1 MKLRSIF
8 ASILASVALIGC
20 VQEELPAL
28 KNIEVTPSYFTFG
41 VEGGTKELK
50 VTSAAAWEIK
60 EALPEWVTVSAL
72 KGNASEKGESVTVTV
87 AASTDTLARTAYL
100 NFTCA
105 GETQLVT
112 VNQDAF
118 VPDFPEFKGG
128 DYWIVF
134 EKGAALPLS
143 SAYGYLYTAPVK
155 EAEDGSIMGAATNIF
170 TIKAVEGGF
179 TIQDPA
185 GQYYCMQGTYDSFNV
200 YAELPEAGGVWT
212 IKQTGK
218 TAYEVANVANGKI
231 MQYDPAYSSAG
242 AYSSERG
249 IYPNLVKV
257 EVVPEPEPLGESM
270 KIEEALEY
278 KPELIVEGLVTATC
292 DRGAIL
298 TDKSGSLLVYG
309 ISKDVAV
316 GDSIKVSGK
325 LSVYNKGYQLQDP
338 YQYELVDS
346 VKHEVKYP
354 AATELTKTSIPEL
367 VKADFLAQ
375 YVTVKGIVS
384 VDSYHNALIKVGD
397 YTVKTYYSTEQYD
410 ALNEKAYE
418 ITGYLVSYKESAKEA
433 NLIVTKVSN
442 ELTDFVPEVEEPET
456 PENPE
461 TPGEGGETTDPE
473 TPETPTE
480 KVLSVAEL
488 VTYLKGLEIESNTTV
503 SIAEAGDFVEGIVT
517 ATNAGGNLYKIIVIE
532 DGEGKPNTGVVLYDT
547 ALDTG
552 FNKGDKVKVTLA
564 NAKCKNYNGL
574 LEVIWDEDTF
584 DEDVQV
590 VATGQTVTTA
600 EISAEEFNSGNYLGM
615 YVTVTGLKSTNAESA
630 TWVAG
635 GKTTNTYFEDA
646 TGAKVVVRTTN
657 YATWKDK
664 VISTSVTGNLSGV
677 VEVYNGTYQMYAVT
691 ESDVAAFCAE

>member
-231 MQYDPAYSSAG
+231 MQYDPNYSSAG

-278 KPELIVEGLVTATC
+278 KPELVVEGLVTATC
-292 DRGAIL
+292 TRGAIL
-298 TDKSGSLLVYG
+298 TDKSGSLLIYG
-309 ISKDVAV
+309 LSNKVTV
-316 GDSIKVSGK
+316 GDSIKVAGK
-325 LSVYNKGYQLQDP
+325 LDVYNKGYQLKDP
-338 YQYELVDS
+338 NQFEYVDS

-354 AATELTKTSIPEL
+354 AAVELTKTSLPDM
-367 VKADFLAQ
+367 VKGDFLAQ
-375 YVTVKGIVS
+375 YVSVKGIVAT
-384 VDSYHNALIKVGD
+384 DTYNNALIKIGD
-397 YTVKTYYSTEQYD
+397 YTVKTYYSADSYAD
-410 ALNEKAYE
+410 LNGKAFE
-418 ITGYLVSYKESAKEA
+418 ITGYMISYKESAKEA
-433 NLIVTKVSN
+433 NLLVTNVSE
-442 ELTDFVPEVEEPET
+442 ELKDFVPEVEEPEDT
-456 PENPE
+456 PE
-461 TPGEGGETTDPE
+461 TPGEGTTEPE
-473 TPETPTE
+473 TPGEGTTPGEDEGTTEPEAPKTLTLTNEEICAAMTVDETGYTDYTIESESGLWTVNAYKNTANKFLQCRGKKGAYIKTPEFSWDIKSVTIHFSELKSVYENNTYCVFPSDWEAPTE
-480 KVLSVAEL
+480 DAA
-488 VTYLKGLEIESNTTV
+488 YP
-503 SIAEAGDFVEGIVT
+503 
-517 ATNAGGNLYKIIVIE
+517 E
-532 DGEGKPNTGVVLYDT
+532 DGNIGKAVTDGSYSLTIPVNEGHKQVCISIVL
-547 ALDTG
+547 
-552 FNKGDKVKVTLA
+552 
-564 NAKCKNYNGL
+564 
-574 LEVIWDEDTF
+574 
-584 DEDVQV
+584 
-590 VATGQTVTTA
+590 
-600 EISAEEFNSGNYLGM
+600 
-615 YVTVTGLKSTNAESA
+615 
-630 TWVAG
+630 
-635 GKTTNTYFEDA
+635 
-646 TGAKVVVRTTN
+646 
-657 YATWKDK
+657 
-664 VISTSVTGNLSGV
+664 
-677 VEVYNGTYQMYAVT
+677 GTYAYYLDHI
-691 ESDVAAFCAE
+691 DVNFE

>member
-212 IKQTGK
+212 IKQVGK

-278 KPELIVEGLVTATC
+278 KPELVVEGLVTATC
-292 DRGAIL
+292 TRGAIL

-309 ISKDVAV
+309 LSNKITV
-316 GDSIKVSGK
+316 GDSIKVAGK
-325 LSVYNKGYQLQDP
+325 LDVYNKGYQLKDP
-338 YQYELVDS
+338 NQFEYVDS

-354 AATELTKTSIPEL
+354 AAVELTKTSLPDM
-367 VKADFLAQ
+367 VKGDFLAQ
-375 YVTVKGIVS
+375 YVSVKGIVAT
-384 VDSYHNALIKVGD
+384 DTYNNALIKIGD
-397 YTVKTYYSTEQYD
+397 YTVKTYYSADSYAD
-410 ALNEKAYE
+410 LNGKAFE
-418 ITGYLVSYKESAKEA
+418 ITGYMISYKESSKEA
-433 NLIVTKVSN
+433 NLLVTKVSE
-442 ELTDFVPEVEEPET
+442 ELKDFVPEVEEPET
-456 PENPE
+456 PGNPE
-461 TPGEGGETTDPE
+461 TPGEGGETTEPE
-473 TPETPTE
+473 TPGEGGETTE
-480 KVLSVAEL
+480 PEGFV
-488 VTYLKGLEIESNTTV
+488 
-503 SIAEAGDFVEGIVT
+503 AGDYWVM
-517 ATNAGGNLYKIIVIE
+517 
-532 DGEGKPNTGVVLYDT
+532 DGEGRVVYPIDEGSAYGYWKLKAAT
-547 ALDTG
+547 AD
-552 FNKGDKVKVTLA
+552 GDSWVSTEA
-564 NAKCKNYNGL
+564 N
-574 LEVIWDEDTF
+574 VFTF
-584 DEDVQV
+584 DAVEGGFTIKDSFGRYHYMTTYNSFSLADELPAEGGVWTVAVEDDGTYVITNVMTSKFVQMSTYDNY
-590 VATGQTVTTA
+590 APYA
-600 EISAEEFNSGNYLGM
+600 EGDA
-615 YVTVTGLKSTNAESA
+615 KSTGELPIL
-630 TWVAG
+630 V
-635 GKTTNTYFEDA
+635 
-646 TGAKVVVRTTN
+646 
-657 YATWKDK
+657 
-664 VISTSVTGNLSGV
+664 SVK
-677 VEVYNGTYQMYAVT
+677 
-691 ESDVAAFCAE
+691 

>member
-118 VPDFPEFKGG
+118 VPDFPEFKAG

-212 IKQTGK
+212 IKQVGK

-278 KPELIVEGLVTATC
+278 KPELVVEGLVTATC
-292 DRGAIL
+292 TRGAIL

-309 ISKDVAV
+309 LSNKITV
-316 GDSIKVSGK
+316 GDSIKVAGK
-325 LSVYNKGYQLQDP
+325 LDVYNKGYQLKDP
-338 YQYELVDS
+338 NQFEYVDS

-354 AATELTKTSIPEL
+354 AAVELTKTSLPDM
-367 VKADFLAQ
+367 VKGDFLAQ
-375 YVTVKGIVS
+375 YVSVKGIVAT
-384 VDSYHNALIKVGD
+384 DTYNNALIKIGD
-397 YTVKTYYSTEQYD
+397 YTVKTYYSADSYAD
-410 ALNEKAYE
+410 LNGKAFE
-418 ITGYLVSYKESAKEA
+418 ITGYMISYKESAKEA
-433 NLIVTKVSN
+433 NLLVTNVSE
-442 ELTDFVPEVEEPET
+442 ELKDFVPEVEEPVT

-461 TPGEGGETTDPE
+461 TPGEGGETTEPE
-473 TPETPTE
+473 APAEPTITIPELNAVATDT
-480 KVLSVAEL
+480 KVAVSTDEDLTMTAVVCGSSQNSSYGTVY
-488 VTYLKGLEIESNTTV
+488 VMTKGS
-503 SIAEAGDFVEGIVT
+503 SEAGNGI
-517 ATNAGGNLYKIIVIE
+517 
-532 DGEGKPNTGVVLYDT
+532 VLYDSSLEGKYNVGDELKIVLKSEV
-547 ALDTG
+547 AML
-552 FNKGDKVKVTLA
+552 NK
-564 NAKCKNYNGL
+564 YNGNPQISAVTADDIVVL
-574 LEVIWDEDTF
+574 STGNEVAPI
-584 DEDVQV
+584 V
-590 VATGQTVTTA
+590 VAPA
-600 EISAEEFNSGNYLGM
+600 DLPNYLGM
-615 YVTVTGLKSTNAESA
+615 PVTVKDATIAADGVWSTSSSHGQH
-630 TWVAG
+630 TFTAG
-635 GKTTNTYFEDA
+635 GVEFTAYFNKRGVVFNDKEYKAA
-646 TGAKVVVRTTN
+646 TG
-657 YATWKDK
+657 D
-664 VISTSVTGNLSGV
+664 ITGI
-677 VEVYNGTYQMYAVT
+677 AVT
-691 ESDVAAFCAE
+691 YKGNKQIAPRDLNDVAAFVK

>member
-20 VQEELPAL
+20 VQEEFPAL
-28 KNIEVTPSYFTFG
+28 KNIEVTPSYFTLG
-41 VEGGTKELK
+41 VDGGTKELK
-50 VTSAAAWEIK
+50 VTSAAAWEITDSI
-60 EALPEWVTVSAL
+60 PSWVTLSSV
-72 KGNASEKGESVTVTV
+72 KGNGSAKGEAVTVTI

-100 NFTCA
+100 NFTSA

-112 VNQDAF
+112 INQDAF
-118 VPDFPEFKGG
+118 IPDFPEFKAG

-134 EKGAALPLS
+134 DGGAALPLS

-155 EAEDGSIMGAATNIF
+155 TGEDGSITGTAQNIF
-170 TIKAVEGGF
+170 TFKAVEGGF
-179 TIQDPA
+179 TIQDPS

-212 IKQTGK
+212 VKQVGA
-218 TAYEVANVANGKI
+218 TAYEVVNAANGKR
-231 MQYDPAYSSAG
+231 MQYDANYSSAG

-249 IYPNLVKV
+249 VNPNLVKV

-270 KIEEALEY
+270 KIEDALAY
-278 KPELIVEGLVTATC
+278 KPELVVEGLVTASSTK
-292 DRGAIL
+292 GVIL

-418 ITGYLVSYKESAKEA
+418 ITGYLISYKESAKEA
-433 NLIVTKVSN
+433 SLIVTKVSD
-442 ELTDFVPEVEEPET
+442 ELTDFVPEVEEPEDT
-456 PENPE
+456 PE
-461 TPGEGGETTDPE
+461 TPGEGTTPGEDGGTTEPE
-473 TPETPTE
+473 APKTLTLTNKEICAAMTSSETSYVE
-480 KVLSVAEL
+480 
-488 VTYLKGLEIESNTTV
+488 YEIESESGEWTVNASQLNTNTFLQCRGRKG
-503 SIAEAGDFVEGIVT
+503 SYIKTPEYSWDIKSVT
-517 ATNAGGNLYKIIVIE
+517 LYFA
-532 DGEGKPNTGVVLYDT
+532 EGKNGYANTYC
-547 ALDTG
+547 A
-552 FNKGDKVKVTLA
+552 FP
-564 NAKCKNYNGL
+564 
-574 LEVIWDEDTF
+574 
-584 DEDVQV
+584 
-590 VATGQTVTTA
+590 
-600 EISAEEFNSGNYLGM
+600 S
-615 YVTVTGLKSTNAESA
+615 
-630 TWVAG
+630 TWVAPS
-635 GKTTNTYFEDA
+635 EDA
-646 TGAKVVVRTTN
+646 A
-657 YATWKDK
+657 YAEDGNVGKA
-664 VISTSVTGNLSGV
+664 VSVAGEPSVTIPVEAGNKQVCLSV
-677 VEVYNGTYQMYAVT
+677 IGTFSYYLDHI
-691 ESDVAAFCAE
+691 DVNFE

>member
-1 MKLRSIF
+1 MKLRSLF

-20 VQEELPAL
+20 VQEEFPAL
-28 KNIEVTPSYFTFG
+28 SNIEVTPSYFTLG
-41 VEGGTKELK
+41 VDGGTKEVK
-50 VTSAAAWEIK
+50 VTSAAAWEITDT
-60 EALPEWVTVSAL
+60 LPSWLSVSTL
-72 KGNASEKGESVTVTV
+72 KGNGSKDGEAVTVTV

-100 NFTCA
+100 KFTS
-105 GETQLVT
+105 GKETQLVT

-118 VPDFPEFKGG
+118 IPDFPEFKAG

-155 EAEDGSIMGAATNIF
+155 EGEDGSITGAANNIF
-170 TIKAVEGGF
+170 TFKAVEGGF

-200 YAELPEAGGVWT
+200 YAELPETGGVWT

-218 TAYEVANVANGKI
+218 TTYEVANAANGKV
-231 MQYDPAYSSAG
+231 MQYDPNYTSAG

-257 EVVPEPEPLGESM
+257 EIVPEPEPLGESM
-270 KIEEALEY
+270 KIEDALEY
-278 KPELIVEGLVTATC
+278 KPELVVEGLVTATSTK
-292 DRGAIL
+292 GVIL
-298 TDKSGSLLVYG
+298 TDKSGSLY
-309 ISKDVAV
+309 IHEINSKVAL

-325 LSVYNKGYQLQDP
+325 LDVYNKGYQLTDP

-354 AATELTKTSIPEL
+354 EAEELTKTTLPEM
-367 VKADFLAQ
+367 VKKDFLAQ
-375 YVTVKGIVS
+375 YVSVKGIVD
-384 VDSYHNALIKVGD
+384 VDSYNNAIITVGGSK
-397 YTVKTYYSTEQYD
+397 VKTYRSADSYAD
-410 ALNEKAYE
+410 LKGKAYE
-418 ITGYLVSYKESAKEA
+418 FTGYLISYNEQYKEAS
-433 NLIVTKVSN
+433 LMVTKVSE
-442 ELTDFVPEVEEPET
+442 ELKDFVPEVEEPE
-456 PENPE
+456 N
-461 TPGEGGETTDPE
+461 PGEGGETTEPGA
-473 TPETPTE
+473 PTE

-488 VTYLKGLEIESNTTV
+488 VTYLKGLEIELDATI

-517 ATNAGGNLYKIIVIE
+517 ANNDGGNLYKTIVIE
-532 DGEGKPNTGVVLYDT
+532 DGEGKPNTGVVLYDN
-547 ALDTG
+547 ALATG

-564 NAKCKNYNGL
+564 NAKCKNYGGL
-574 LEVIWDEDTF
+574 LEVVWDEDAF

-590 VATGQTVTTA
+590 VVTGQTVTTA

-615 YVTVTGLKSTNAESA
+615 YVTVKGLKSTNAEGA

-635 GKTTNTYFEDA
+635 GKTTNTYFKDE

-664 VISTSVTGNLSGV
+664 VISTSATANLSGV
-677 VEVYNGTYQMYAVT
+677 VEVYNGTYQLFAVT
-691 ESDVAAFCAE
+691 EEDVAAFFVE

>member
-118 VPDFPEFKGG
+118 VPDFPEFKAG

-200 YAELPEAGGVWT
+200 YAELPETGGVWT
-212 IKQTGK
+212 IKQVGK

-278 KPELIVEGLVTATC
+278 KPELVVEGLVTATC
-292 DRGAIL
+292 TRGAIL

-309 ISKDVAV
+309 LSNKITV
-316 GDSIKVSGK
+316 GDSIKVAGK
-325 LSVYNKGYQLQDP
+325 LDVYNKGYQLKDP
-338 YQYELVDS
+338 NQFEYVDS

-354 AATELTKTSIPEL
+354 AAVELTKTSLPDM
-367 VKADFLAQ
+367 VKSDFLAQ
-375 YVTVKGIVS
+375 YVSVKGIVAT
-384 VDSYHNALIKVGD
+384 DTYNNALIKIGD
-397 YTVKTYYSTEQYD
+397 YTVKTYYSADSYAD
-410 ALNEKAYE
+410 LNGKAFE
-418 ITGYLVSYKESAKEA
+418 ITGYMISYKESAKEA
-433 NLIVTKVSN
+433 NLLVTNVSE
-442 ELTDFVPEVEEPET
+442 ELKDFVPEVEEPVT

-461 TPGEGGETTDPE
+461 TPGEGGETTEPE
-473 TPETPTE
+473 VPVGPTYP
-480 KVLSVAEL
+480 
-488 VTYLKGLEIESNTTV
+488 T
-503 SIAEAGDFVEGIVT
+503 IAEVLESEENDEVETKGTVMAIHQRGFVLGD
-517 ATNAGGNLYKIIVIE
+517 ATGNIYVYTSSAPEVSVGNTIVIS
-532 DGEGKPNTGVVLYDT
+532 G
-547 ALDTG
+547 
-552 FNKGDKVKVTLA
+552 
-564 NAKCKNYNGL
+564 
-574 LEVIWDEDTF
+574 TF
-584 DEDVQV
+584 DNYYGTLQMKNVTISENDEATAAPAYPTPMDLTDQATYDAFKSYSEDNPVDYPYVTVKGVLGGSYNNVITVGTSAKTTQLYYSVGDYSANVGKTV
-590 VATGQTVTTA
+590 VATGYIIGFHSSNGYYQFI
-600 EISAEEFNSGNYLGM
+600 E
-615 YVTVTGLKSTNAESA
+615 
-630 TWVAG
+630 
-635 GKTTNTYFEDA
+635 
-646 TGAKVVVRTTN
+646 
-657 YATWKDK
+657 
-664 VISTSVTGNLSGV
+664 TSVTL
-677 VEVYNGTYQMYAVT
+677 
-691 ESDVAAFCAE
+691 AE

>member
-87 AASTDTLARTAYL
+87 AASTDTLARTAYV

-112 VNQDAF
+112 INQDAF
-118 VPDFPEFKGG
+118 VPDFPEFKAG

-278 KPELIVEGLVTATC
+278 KPELVVEGLVTATC
-292 DRGAIL
+292 TRGAIL
-298 TDKSGSLLVYG
+298 TDKSGSLLIYG
-309 ISKDVAV
+309 LSNKVTV
-316 GDSIKVSGK
+316 GDSIKVAGK
-325 LSVYNKGYQLQDP
+325 LDVYNKGYQLKDP
-338 YQYELVDS
+338 NQFEYVDS

-354 AATELTKTSIPEL
+354 AAVELTKTSLPDM
-367 VKADFLAQ
+367 VKNDFLAQ
-375 YVTVKGIVS
+375 YVSVKGIVTT
-384 VDSYHNALIKVGD
+384 DTYNNALIKIGD
-397 YTVKTYYSTEQYD
+397 YTVKTYYSADSYAD
-410 ALNEKAYE
+410 LNGKAFE
-418 ITGYLVSYKESAKEA
+418 ITGYMISYKESAKEA
-433 NLIVTKVSN
+433 NLLVTKVSE
-442 ELTDFVPEVEEPET
+442 ELKDFVPEVEEPET
-456 PENPE
+456 PGNPE
-461 TPGEGGETTDPE
+461 TPGEGGETTEPE
-473 TPETPTE
+473 VPVGPTYP
-480 KVLSVAEL
+480 
-488 VTYLKGLEIESNTTV
+488 T
-503 SIAEAGDFVEGIVT
+503 IAEVLESEENDEVETKGTVMAIHQRGFVLGD
-517 ATNAGGNLYKIIVIE
+517 ATGNIYVYTSSAPEVSVGNTIVIS
-532 DGEGKPNTGVVLYDT
+532 G
-547 ALDTG
+547 
-552 FNKGDKVKVTLA
+552 
-564 NAKCKNYNGL
+564 
-574 LEVIWDEDTF
+574 TF
-584 DEDVQV
+584 DNYYGTLQMKNVTISENDEATAAPAYPTPMDLTDQATYDAFKSYSEDNPVDYPYVTVKGVLGGSYNNVITVGTSAKTTQLYYSVGDYSANVGKTV
-590 VATGQTVTTA
+590 VATGYIIGFHSSNGYYQFI
-600 EISAEEFNSGNYLGM
+600 E
-615 YVTVTGLKSTNAESA
+615 
-630 TWVAG
+630 
-635 GKTTNTYFEDA
+635 
-646 TGAKVVVRTTN
+646 
-657 YATWKDK
+657 
-664 VISTSVTGNLSGV
+664 TSVTL
-677 VEVYNGTYQMYAVT
+677 
-691 ESDVAAFCAE
+691 AE